1 MGLFD
6 NLIDK
11 AKSIS
16 DQALNEVERLTTNSS
31 QKASEIWQSTAQTV
45 SETCGS
51 IVDTAMDVW
60 NNKIPSKE
68 EITVW
73 AEDSYNYIKS
83 LSKDFDTDKMWEKIS
98 AAAAKAGQDLIVMVL
113 TIYYTI
119 SESIQKNNGQK

>member
-83 LSKDFDTDKMWEKIS
+83 LSTDFDTDKMWEKIS

-119 SESIQKNNGQK
+119 SESIQKNHGQK

>member
-16 DQALNEVERLTTNSS
+16 DQAFNEVERLTTNSP

-68 EITVW
+68 EMTVW

-83 LSKDFDTDKMWEKIS
+83 LSKDFDSDKMWEKIS
-98 AAAAKAGQDLIVMVL
+98 ASAAKAGQDLIVMVL
-113 TIYYTI
+113 TI
-119 SESIQKNNGQK
+119 